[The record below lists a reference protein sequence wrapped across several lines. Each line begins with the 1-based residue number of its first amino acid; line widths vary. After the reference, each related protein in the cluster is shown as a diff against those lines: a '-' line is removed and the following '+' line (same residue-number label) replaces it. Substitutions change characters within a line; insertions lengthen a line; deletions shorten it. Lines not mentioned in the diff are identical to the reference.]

1 MREANRDAIR
11 GVLVA
16 HTRGQISR
24 VETERAL
31 RLAGWQEASIKRLL
45 DACAVN
51 LKIKGETHE

>member
-1 MREANRDAIR
+1 MINEMQRDAIR

-16 HTRGQISR
+16 HSRGQIGR
-24 VETERAL
+24 AETERAL

-51 LKIKGETHE
+51 LRIDGQTQ